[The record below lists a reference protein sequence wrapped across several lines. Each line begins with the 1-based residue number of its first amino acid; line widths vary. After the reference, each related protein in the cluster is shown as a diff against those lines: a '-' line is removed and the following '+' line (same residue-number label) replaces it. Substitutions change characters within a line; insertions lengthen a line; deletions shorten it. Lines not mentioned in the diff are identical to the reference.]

1 MGLAGRVG
9 SLVYGVLV
17 GGANARK
24 SHIRLPGTP
33 LGRVL
38 VLYHLGALGGE
49 GWASF
54 FQPLTS

>member
-17 GGANARK
+17 SGANARK

-38 VLYHLGALGGE
+38 VLYHLGALDGE
-49 GWASF
+49 GWPRF
-54 FQPLTS
+54 FQPPTS